1 MSSLPLTPFSS
12 LYVLIG
18 MMLTIAL
25 IAAGVEPPDE
35 AGIFMISLFIG
46 QLWLVGGWAA
56 AGRAS
61 RLARGLGGLVGIL
74 LMTTVIS
81 FIYRDNPS
89 GNDWGRALAPSCVIA
104 ATAFVSALI
113 VKVIFDR
120 GERFQFQI
128 TEIFGWMVV
137 VAIAAS
143 VLGLAEFRPMFS
155 QSEPLLR
162 ITAAGGAAGLLIALH
177 RYRQSIALRWRILGW
192 VGFAAMLLTF
202 FVTRNQS
209 PERELNAAFFIAA
222 IYLAGALAA
231 SAADRRLAHGMGSE
245 APVGRRLDST
255 AQQD

>member
-12 LYVLIG
+12 LYVMIG
-18 MMLTIAL
+18 MMMTVAL

-35 AGIFMISLFIG
+35 PGIVMISLFIG
-46 QLWLVGGWAA
+46 QLWHVGGWAA

-61 RLARGLGGLVGIL
+61 RLARGLGGLVGVL

-104 ATAFVSALI
+104 APAFVSALI
-113 VKVIFDR
+113 AKVILGR

-128 TEIFGWMVV
+128 TEILGWMVV

-143 VLGLAEFRPMFS
+143 VVGLAEFRPMFS

-177 RYRQSIALRWRILGW
+177 RYRQSIALRWKMLFW
-192 VGFAAMLLTF
+192 VGFAAMLLAF
-202 FVTRNQS
+202 FATRHQS
-209 PERELNAAFFIAA
+209 PERELNAAFLIAA

-231 SAADRRLAHGMGSE
+231 SAGDRRLANGIRPE
-245 APVGRRLDST
+245 AAVT
-255 AQQD
+255 